1 MRTLQRFVLA
11 MLVLALAAPGFG
23 ATTGTLFGIV
33 SDADGKP
40 LPGVTVTLTSPALQG
55 SRTVTTNGVGEY
67 NVPLLPPGSYRAEY
81 VLAGFETASREDVIV
96 SLEHT
101 TRVNVTL
108 SLSRVSEAVT
118 VSGDKVVVDP
128 TQTTLQQNFKED
140 YLKYASIGQS
150 GRQYQSVMSQ
160 AAGVYDGGSG
170 NPSVLGANLG
180 QNVYLIDNLNTTDA
194 VTHTFT
200 ANIGF
205 DAIQE
210 ISVQTSGYEPEFG
223 KAVGGILNVIT
234 KSGGNSFSGSLDAR
248 YQSDSFVEQ
257 GKRLQ
262 DFPPGTTKLANDK
275 DLRAFRTLQPEFA
288 LGGPILRDRVW
299 FFTNVQY
306 VDNKS
311 QPPDTNGFQPGSR
324 DFKGWGI
331 FGKVTASP
339 ATSQTATLRY
349 TNSYADVP
357 FSDNSSFVRPEA
369 ATDTYQKTVLV
380 NATYDAVFSP
390 RWLATVQGGVA
401 DNYLIGQPHSGDV
414 ATTGSVDLVTGISS
428 VNATNFQR
436 SHRDRTE
443 VLGSTTYYLD
453 SLGSHGF
460 KAGTDLEWTRFP
472 AINNATGTPL
482 DPSWCSPTYFQPA
495 GATCNAINRPANGQP
510 SRYDVFTNIPEQEF
524 KGRGMAFFAQDEW
537 RPIPALTIK
546 AGARY
551 DQQNFYGDL
560 GNRVKVFARFQ
571 PRLGF
576 AWDILGDASTIL
588 RAHAGEFMD
597 DNALTLP
604 FFTSTRGTVDSVFL
618 FSRSQQRYVFVGAFG
633 GPSGNS
639 IDPSL
644 KPTYAQEISGGITR
658 RLFRNTSLDVAAV
671 YRRNRNIF
679 EDSCRVDNCQG
690 DDTTFWLTNRPDGE
704 DVLRSEYKA
713 IVVKVESRAGSWLNV
728 LFNYTVS
735 KSQGSVEYTQ
745 NQASD
750 FDVFPDHFVNRF
762 GYLSDDARHR
772 VTASGFAKLPLGFVF
787 GTNVYW
793 DSGVPYNVTTTDAP
807 NAGYGVVYLEPRGS
821 RRLPHFSQWDA
832 QLQKDFAIGPVRAS
846 VIGSVFNILDTEIAT
861 ARDGS
866 VGDGTLDA
874 PTNPRFNLATRWQR
888 PRNYEVGFRLE
899 F

>member
-1 MRTLQRFVLA
+1 

-40 LPGVTVTLTSPALQG
+40 LPGVTVTLASPALQG
-55 SRTVTTNGVGEY
+55 SRTVTTNAAGEY
-67 NVPLLPPGSYRAEY
+67 NFPLLPPGSYRAEY

-443 VLGSTTYYLD
+443 ILGSTTYYLD

-690 DDTTFWLTNRPDGE
+690 DDTTFWLTNRPDGM

>member
-331 FGKVTASP
+331 FGKVTATP

-690 DDTTFWLTNRPDGE
+690 DDTTFWLTNRPDGM

>member
-1 MRTLQRFVLA
+1 MRTLQRFVFA

-23 ATTGTLFGIV
+23 ATTGTLFGTV

-55 SRTVTTNGVGEY
+55 SRTVTTNGAGEY

-331 FGKVTASP
+331 FGKVTATP

-537 RPIPALTIK
+537 RPVPALTVK

-618 FSRSQQRYVFVGAFG
+618 FSRSQQRYIFVGAFG

-690 DDTTFWLTNRPDGE
+690 DDTTFWLTNRPDGM

-713 IVVKVESRAGSWLNV
+713 IVVKLESRAGSWLNV

-832 QLQKDFAIGPVRAS
+832 QLQKDFALGPVRAS